1 MSYPVSATVLNT
13 AEESDLL
20 AACRKGDTHAFEQ
33 LVLRYQRSMFN
44 IALRIS
50 GNEAD
55 AAEIVQETFLAA
67 WRKIKEFRG
76 EAKLSTWL
84 TSIALNQARTRWQQ
98 NRQKQGR
105 EESLDETAEESPGAS
120 LQIASEQ
127 PSALEQLERL
137 ALRELLER
145 CIRALDQ
152 GFREVLVLRDMRD
165 MPYDEVG
172 QVLGLRE
179 GTVKSRLFRAREA
192 VRDCVT
198 KGMAQP

>member
-1 MSYPVSATVLNT
+1 MSASVQN
-13 AEESDLL
+13 SDEAGLL
-20 AACRKGDTHAFEQ
+20 SACRNGDTRAFEQ
-33 LVLRYQRSMFN
+33 LVLRYQRSLYNVAF
-44 IALRIS
+44 RIS

-55 AAEIVQETFLAA
+55 AADIVQEAFLAA

-84 TSIALNQARTRWQQ
+84 TSITVNQARTRWQQ
-98 NRQKQGR
+98 NRQKRGS
-105 EESLDETAEESPGAS
+105 EESLDKAAEEKQGAP

-127 PSALEQLERL
+127 PSALELLERSV
-137 ALRELLER
+137 LRELLER

-152 GFREVLVLRDMRD
+152 GFREVLVLRDMRE
-165 MPYDEVG
+165 MPYEEMG

-198 KGMAQP
+198 KGMSQP

>member
-1 MSYPVSATVLNT
+1 MSYPVNATVLHT

-20 AACRKGDTHAFEQ
+20 AACRKGDTSAFEQ
-33 LVLRYQRSMFN
+33 LVLCHQRSLFN
-44 IALRIS
+44 VAFRIS

-55 AAEIVQETFLAA
+55 AAEIVQETFLAV
-67 WRKIKEFRG
+67 WRKIREFRG

-98 NRQKQGR
+98 NRQKQGC
-105 EESLDETAEESPGAS
+105 EESLDKTAEEYPGAP